1 MIKLFLSLIFAFSA
15 SALFAQPDCMPQTK
29 AFISGERIQYD
40 VKYNWGLLWVDAGE
54 VVFAV
59 EDTVFNDRPS
69 YWFKGYGRSKPKW
82 DWVYTVRDTFDAI
95 GTKGTLSPL
104 YFNRKTSEGSYK
116 VDNSYWYYP
125 ENNFIKGSVW
135 NSDIEKTKSVGFRYE
150 ECVWDLLSAVYYARN
165 LDYSQYRAGDKI
177 PFNMVIDGKVNYLFI
192 RFLGKE
198 VMEMPSEKK
207 YSTIKF
213 SALLV
218 DGTIFDGGE
227 DMTVWVSDDENKIP
241 LKVEAKIKVGWI
253 KAYLVDTKGLK
264 YNDIQPL
271 AD

>member
-1 MIKLFLSLIFAFSA
+1 
-15 SALFAQPDCMPQTK
+15 
-29 AFISGERIQYD
+29 
-40 VKYNWGLLWVDAGE
+40 
-54 VVFAV
+54 
-59 EDTVFNDRPS
+59 
-69 YWFKGYGRSKPKW
+69 
-82 DWVYTVRDTFDAI
+82 
-95 GTKGTLSPL
+95 
-104 YFNRKTSEGSYK
+104 
-116 VDNSYWYYP
+116 
-125 ENNFIKGSVW
+125 
-135 NSDIEKTKSVGFRYE
+135 
-150 ECVWDLLSAVYYARN
+150 
-165 LDYSQYRAGDKI
+165 
-177 PFNMVIDGKVNYLFI
+177 MVIDGKVNYLFI